1 MSGPTRGNDQITVT
15 RPRLHLSHDSE
26 YDYLS
31 CVEFGRT
38 EDGHHPD
45 GWLTVSR
52 RFGYMLDEPDGRAVG
67 FRVNDFS
74 EFDPQRMPEVWGDP
88 RFDCPALG
96 LSDASAGEICLAAAA
111 QLEGDTINRRAFG
124 LATALDDPE
133 DAAPVW
139 KQVIEAGDMMGH
151 YGLGY
156 TLLEGGDVRGAYKH
170 LRVYTEVARW
180 SPWAWNYRGQAAEAM
195 GERTEARDCYRRTL
209 RLERLHQEQTDAA
222 ERLEA
227 LGER

>member
-1 MSGPTRGNDQITVT
+1 MT

-31 CVEFGRT
+31 CVEFGLT

-96 LSDASAGEICLAAAA
+96 LRDTSAGEICLAATA

-195 GERTEARDCYRRTL
+195 GEKTEARDCYRRTL
-209 RLERLHQEQTDAA
+209 RLERLHEEQTGAA

-227 LGER
+227 LGDR